1 VQFHVEVTGDM
12 AREWATVPAYVRS
25 LEQTLGAGAAPGLF
39 DEFDHAAAGM
49 QLVARQM
56 FERWLDV
63 AVATPR

>member
-1 VQFHVEVTGDM
+1 MQFHVEVTGDM

-39 DEFDHAAAGM
+39 DEFDRAAAGM

>member
-1 VQFHVEVTGDM
+1 
-12 AREWATVPAYVRS
+12 VPAYVRS

-39 DEFDHAAAGM
+39 DEFDRAAAGM